1 MRGLEGMKLIQY
13 IHSVF
18 LFSIYI
24 YKAFLSGQLKFTDIH
39 DIKNGIMSIPH
50 SFLFVKPI

>member
-39 DIKNGIMSIPH
+39 DIKNGIMSIVENQIIQH
-50 SFLFVKPI
+50 C